1 MKRQKI
7 RKGEMLMNNLENI
20 ELYANIHG
28 KYRARHWVDMKCR
41 QHFMEFGGYV
51 FIGDIGTGIWTLYG
65 GDKVSG
71 ILRRFETEKFTE
83 NDYGY
88 KEFGIRYNVQM
99 LISLDGGKSWS
110 YGGTGRFCKSEEEVR
125 DYIGGFANERD

>member
-1 MKRQKI
+1 MNAITNTLLLWKI
-7 RKGEMLMNNLENI
+7 RKGEMPMSKLE
-20 ELYANIHG
+20 
-28 KYRARHWVDMKCR
+28 
-41 QHFMEFGGYV
+41 GGV
-51 FIGDIGTGIWTLYG
+51 
-65 GDKVSG
+65 
-71 ILRRFETEKFTE
+71 LRRFETEKFTE